1 MTTDNILI
9 HQASEQSNLNQ
20 HNHFEKTQIVD
31 ASQKMLRKGKALATE
46 SYENNAIDN
55 MNRFDKPLPREK
67 SFSDEL
73 DGIFNNGPATIASTI
88 EAFSDHQASISSK
101 SSESNSSIF
110 GRANNIPAPTAENI
124 RDLRKQARAENDPER
139 LLAFALYLIDAVS
152 QVNIDDNDPMRGTK
166 TREKMI
172 LEAHKIIKKLA
183 TQGLGLGKTAYPE
196 AQYLLANCYGS
207 GSIGLS
213 VDYDKAF
220 SLYLQASKQNHPA
233 ATYRTAV
240 CYELGAGTRRDY
252 NHAMQFYRKA
262 ANLSHV
268 EAMYKLGMVLLK
280 GQLNQPRQPR
290 EGIFWLKR
298 AAAAATEEVPH
309 AVHQLALVYENDD
322 TTTVIRDE
330 QYSFNLFAQA
340 AGLGY
345 GPSQC
350 KLGTCYEY
358 GLLKCEV
365 DAEQSIKWYKK
376 AADQG
381 IPEAELAVS
390 GWYLTG
396 AEGVLQQSDD
406 EAYQWARKAAE
417 KGDAVGEFTVGYFTE
432 IGIGTKSDLEEAK
445 RWYMLAMSRGNRR
458 AMDRL
463 KELKKAADRT
473 QQDDHEDKNK
483 SCAIM

>member
-1 MTTDNILI
+1 MTTDNLLI
-9 HQASEQSNLNQ
+9 HHASEQSDLNQ
-20 HNHFEKTQIVD
+20 HNHDEKSQIEDV
-31 ASQKMLRKGKALATE
+31 SQSMLRKGKALAIERDE
-46 SYENNAIDN
+46 SHPVDSLS
-55 MNRFDKPLPREK
+55 RFDKSLPRER
-67 SFSDEL
+67 SFNEEM
-73 DGIFNNGPATIASTI
+73 DGIISNGKNTVANTI
-88 EAFSDHQASISSK
+88 EALPDRQTSISSK

-124 RDLRKQARAENDPER
+124 RELRKQARADNDPER

-152 QVNIDDNDPMRGTK
+152 QVNIDDNDPMKGTK

-183 TQGLGLGKTAYPE
+183 TQGLGLGKTAYTE
-196 AQYLLANCYGS
+196 AQYLLANCHGS
-207 GSIGLS
+207 GSIGLP

-298 AAAAATEEVPH
+298 AAAAATAEVPH

-322 TTTVIRDE
+322 TATVIRDE

-340 AGLGY
+340 ADLGY
-345 GPSQC
+345 APSQC

-358 GLLKCEV
+358 GLLKCDV
-365 DAEQSIKWYKK
+365 DAEQSIIWYKR

-406 EAYQWARKAAE
+406 EAYHWARKAAE

-432 IGIGTKSDLEEAK
+432 IGIGTKPDLEEAK

-458 AMDRL
+458 AMERL
-463 KELKKAADRT
+463 KELKRAADRT
-473 QQDDHEDKNK
+473 QQHHDKDKNK
-483 SCAIM
+483 NCVIM